1 MKWFRKGLY
10 KMKIVRVKDVVSIKR
25 SIESGTSEQQAV
37 VKNIISEIRARSDE
51 ALREFTEKFD
61 RVRLS
66 DFSITKKE
74 IEKAYEQVS
83 EDFVKILREAA
94 ENIRSFHE
102 KQLRPS
108 WMTTEE
114 NGTILG
120 QKVVPLDSVGV
131 YVPGG
136 TAAYPSSVLMNV
148 IPAKVAGVKRI
159 VMVSPPNRD
168 GCIPAAV
175 LVAAKEAGVEE
186 IYKVGGAQAVAALAY
201 GTESITP
208 VDKIT
213 GPGNV
218 FVALAKR
225 EVFGDVDIDM
235 IAGPSEIAIL
245 ADDTAQADE
254 VAADLLSQAEHDPR
268 ACSVL
273 VTPSVA
279 LAEAV
284 AVEVERQLSMLPRKD
299 IAERSIAD
307 YGSIYVTSGI
317 AEAVDVVNLLAPEH
331 LEIMTENALELLGEI
346 RHAGAIFIGRYS
358 TEPVGDYFA
367 GPNHV
372 LPTNGTARFSSPLNV
387 DDFQKK
393 SSVIIYSEKA
403 LAENGAKIASFAR
416 LEGLEAHA
424 RAVEIRLKK
433 STLLKDKNSFG
444 EQRKCPQ

>member
-1 MKWFRKGLY
+1 
-10 KMKIVRVKDVVSIKR
+10 MKIVKVNDLISIKR
-25 SIESGTSEQQAV
+25 SIESGTTEQLAV
-37 VKNIISEIRARSDE
+37 VKNIISDIRSSGDN
-51 ALREFTEKFD
+51 ALRDYTEKFD
-61 RVRLS
+61 RVKLDSFLVTESEINEAYRKVDS
-66 DFSITKKE
+66 EFISI
-74 IEKAYEQVS
+74 V
-83 EDFVKILREAA
+83 REAA
-94 ENIRSFHE
+94 ENIKSFHE

-114 NGTILG
+114 NGSILG
-120 QKVVPLDSVGV
+120 QKITPLDSVGV

-159 VMVSPPNRD
+159 VMVSPPD
-168 GCIPAAV
+168 SEGILPAAV

-186 IYKVGGAQAVAALAY
+186 IYKVGGAQAIGALAY

-213 GPGNV
+213 GPGNI

-235 IAGPSEIAIL
+235 IAGPSEIAII
-245 ADDTAQADE
+245 ADDTARPDE
-254 VAADLLSQAEHDPR
+254 IAADLLSQAEHDPR

-273 VTPSVA
+273 VTPSMK
-279 LAEAV
+279 LAEEV
-284 AVEVERQLSMLPRKD
+284 AGEVEKQLAILPRKD
-299 IAERSIAD
+299 IASRSIED
-307 YGSIYVTSGI
+307 FGVIYVTSSI
-317 AEAVDVVNLLAPEH
+317 EEAVETVNQLAPEH
-331 LEIMTENALELLGEI
+331 LEILTENGIELLGKI

-358 TEPVGDYFA
+358 SEPVGDYFA

-403 LAENGAKIASFAR
+403 LKDNGEKIAKFAR
-416 LEGLEAHA
+416 MEGLEAHA
-424 RAVEIRLKK
+424 RAVELRLK
-433 STLLKDKNSFG
+433 N
-444 EQRKCPQ
+444 R

>member
-1 MKWFRKGLY
+1 
-10 KMKIVRVKDVVSIKR
+10 MKIVKVSEQISIKR
-25 SIESGTSEQQAV
+25 SVDSGTSEQTAI
-37 VKNIISEIRARSDE
+37 VKSILTDVRVRGDE
-51 ALREFTEKFD
+51 ALRDFTEKFD
-61 RVRLS
+61 RVRLTS
-66 DFSITKKE
+66 FSISDQE
-74 IEKAYEQVS
+74 IVEAYAKVDSEFVS
-83 EDFVKILREAA
+83 IVREAA
-94 ENIRSFHE
+94 ENIRNFHE

-120 QKVVPLDSVGV
+120 QKITPLDSVGV

-159 VMVSPPNRD
+159 VMVSPPDPD
-168 GCIPAAV
+168 GKLPAAV

-186 IYKVGGAQAVAALAY
+186 IYKVGGAQAIAALAY
-201 GTESITP
+201 GTESIAA

-213 GPGNV
+213 GPGNIY
-218 FVALAKR
+218 VALAKR

-245 ADDTAQADE
+245 ADDSAYADE

-273 VTPSVA
+273 VTPSMA

-284 AVEVERQLSMLPRKD
+284 AVEVEKQLALLPRKE
-299 IAERSIAD
+299 IAASSIAD
-307 YGSIYVTSGI
+307 FGAIYVTESI
-317 AEAVDVVNLLAPEH
+317 EEAVEVINQLAPEH
-331 LEIMTENALELLGEI
+331 LEVITENAMELLGKI

-358 TEPVGDYFA
+358 SEPVGDYFA

-393 SSVIIYSEKA
+393 SSVIVYSEKA
-403 LAENGAKIASFAR
+403 LKDNSEKIARFAR
-416 LEGLEAHA
+416 MEGLEAHA
-424 RAVEIRLKK
+424 RAVEIRLK
-433 STLLKDKNSFG
+433 N
-444 EQRKCPQ
+444 Q

>member
-1 MKWFRKGLY
+1 
-10 KMKIVRVKDVVSIKR
+10 MKILKVSELVSIKR
-25 SIESGTSEQQAV
+25 SIETGTSEQLDV
-37 VKNIISEIRARSDE
+37 VKKIIAEIRNRGDE

-61 RVRLS
+61 RVHLS
-66 DFSITKKE
+66 SFSVTEKE
-74 IEKAYEQVS
+74 IEAAYKQVDEHFIS
-83 EDFVKILREAA
+83 IVREAA
-94 ENIRSFHE
+94 ENIRTFHE

-114 NGTILG
+114 NGTVLG
-120 QKVVPLDSVGV
+120 QKITPLDSVGV

-159 VMVSPPNRD
+159 VMVSPPD
-168 GCIPAAV
+168 DQGKLPAAV

-186 IYKVGGAQAVAALAY
+186 IFKVGGAQAIAALAY
-201 GTESITP
+201 GTETITS

-213 GPGNV
+213 GPGNI

-245 ADDTAQADE
+245 ADDTARADE

-273 VTPSVA
+273 VTPSIA

-284 AVEVERQLSMLPRKD
+284 AIEVEKQLELLPRKD
-299 IAERSIAD
+299 IAARSIAD
-307 YGSIYVTSGI
+307 YGAIYVTADI
-317 AEAVDVVNLLAPEH
+317 EEAVETVNQLAPEH
-331 LEIMTENALELLGEI
+331 LEIITENAIELLGKI

-358 TEPVGDYFA
+358 SEPVGDYFA

-403 LAENGAKIASFAR
+403 LTENGAKIAEFAR
-416 LEGLEAHA
+416 MEGLEAHA
-424 RAVEIRLKK
+424 RAVEIRLKNDGK
-433 STLLKDKNSFG
+433 LSLS
-444 EQRKCPQ
+444 